1 MKYKFHEIFR
11 ENPNG
16 SLTPKITINVGGT
29 ATFGSGVT
37 FSPGVSFGGVN
48 FFNYKGLDIEAE
60 EKKGVLV
67 IKGFYQNE

>member
-1 MKYKFHEIFR
+1 MRYKFNEIFR
-11 ENPNG
+11 ENPDG
-16 SLTPKITINVGGT
+16 TLTPKITINVGGT

-37 FSPGVSFGGVN
+37 FSPGVSFSRVN
-48 FFNYKGLDIEAE
+48 FFDYRGLDIEAE